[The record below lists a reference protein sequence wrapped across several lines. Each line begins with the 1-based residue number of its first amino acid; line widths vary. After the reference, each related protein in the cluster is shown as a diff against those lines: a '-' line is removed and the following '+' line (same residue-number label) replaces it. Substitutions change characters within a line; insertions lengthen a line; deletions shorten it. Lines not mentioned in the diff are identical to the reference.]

1 MIQIFGTKKCK
12 GTRAAQRFFSDRG
25 LKVHVVDVK
34 EKGPSAGELASI
46 ARAVG
51 GIRALYDATKDPTK
65 RYAAPTDTQLS
76 TLLVEHPDWLVT
88 PIVRR
93 APSAVVGLDE
103 AGWKALAEAEKG
115 G

>member
-25 LKVHVVDVK
+25 LKVHLVDVK
-34 EKGPSAGELASI
+34 EKGPSAGELASV

-51 GIRALYDATKDPTK
+51 GIRALYDPTRDPTK
-65 RYAAPTDTQLS
+65 RYAAPTDAQLA
-76 TLLVEHPDWLVT
+76 TLLVEHPDWLAT

-93 APSAVVGLDE
+93 SPDAVVGADE
-103 AGWKALAEAEKG
+103 DGWKRIAEAEKAG
-115 G
+115 